1 MRLVGF
7 PAHPPSMSPQVA
19 IIGDGQMA
27 LVMADAAAARGAAV
41 RLWGPLEADARQLAQ
56 TRTSP
61 RLHDFHLT
69 DAVQVS
75 HDPAR
80 ALADAE
86 FIISAIPTQFLRAV
100 WQRIGPHAPST
111 STIISVT
118 KGIEIA
124 TMLRPTQVIE
134 ETLKSSIRRNDATV
148 KASGAGFQHCNNPI
162 CALSGPSIAAEL
174 ARKLPASLVAASAD
188 ATCAYQVQELL
199 NVPWLRIYRH
209 DDVIGVEI
217 AGATKNVIAIAA
229 GMIDGLHAGDNAKS
243 ALLARG
249 LAEIARLGAAMGA
262 KIDTFF
268 GIAGVGDL
276 ATTCFS
282 PEGRN
287 RTCGER
293 LGKGESLDDVLRSMS
308 SVVEGVPTTKAVMQ
322 LAEAHSVDMPIT
334 AAVHAILFEGLSPKQ
349 AIRDLMGRS
358 LKAEQ
363 VG

>member
-1 MRLVGF
+1 
-7 PAHPPSMSPQVA
+7 MSQKVT

-27 LVMADAAAARGAAV
+27 LVMADALVERGAAV
-41 RLWGPLEADARQLAQ
+41 RMWGPIAADAQALAQ
-56 TRTSP
+56 THVSP
-61 RLHDFHLT
+61 RLPGFHL
-69 DAVQVS
+69 
-75 HDPAR
+75 PAEVEVTADEAA

-86 FIISAIPTQFLRAV
+86 FIVSAIPTQYLRHV
-100 WQRIGPHAPST
+100 WQRLAKHVRLSAEIV
-111 STIISVT
+111 SVT
-118 KGIEIA
+118 KGIETSTA
-124 TMLRPTQVIE
+124 LRPTQVVRE
-134 ETLKSSIRRNDATV
+134 SLGEDFDGCL
-148 KASGAGFQHCNNPI
+148 

-174 ARKLPASLVAASAD
+174 ARRLPASLVAASAD
-188 ATCAYQVQELL
+188 HRCSRAVQDLL

-209 DDVIGVEI
+209 DDVIGVEF
-217 AGATKNVIAIAA
+217 AGATKNIIAMAA
-229 GMIDGLHAGDNAKS
+229 GMIDGLGAGDNAKS

-268 GIAGVGDL
+268 GVAGVGDL

-282 PEGRN
+282 PQGRN

-293 LGKGESLDDVLRSMS
+293 LGRGESLQSILDSMK
-308 SVVEGVPTTKAVMQ
+308 SVVEGVPTTRAVMQ
-322 LAEAHSVDMPIT
+322 LAKARGIDMPIT

-349 AIRDLMGRS
+349 AIRDLMSRE